1 MTSLDNAGA
10 PQNPAR
16 PGLAGCTTRS
26 EKVRWIVS
34 RFEPL
39 LLVAVSLYYILGV
52 LLWSLSLSVAVLVA
66 AIFGVVLGLHGVIAG
81 VDHRLGRVRGLV
93 ATALLVAMTF
103 VLRDRLADLVVW
115 SSILGVGYPLVLGLR
130 RAYPI
135 VIVNSIAVG
144 LTAISALGG
153 ATGVLDV
160 VFVLIGGVLAGL
172 VADALEESTGVAS
185 LAQRD
190 ALRST
195 TSESFLRA
203 VLDTAPVGILVIG
216 NGGQGSFMNARIA
229 GFLGS
234 APTFDYQE
242 ALRSCLAPDDHHLFD
257 EMNARVAKGETCT
270 LECRLEVPQVGI
282 RVVEVVAAPATDDAG
297 HHSGT
302 VVIVRDVH
310 DEVGRQRELER
321 FRAVADATTDLVAFT
336 SFGDGTNYLNPAGE
350 RFFGANPLNRNDT
363 LKFIPAE
370 YRETMF
376 AEISEAIRD
385 GGTWSGEIEMVD
397 HAGDRHPM
405 SGVAVGLRDEQGT
418 LEGFAVTYRDLS
430 ERRHLEA
437 RLAHDAGH
445 DALTGLPNRQQL
457 FDMLTNTIGDR
468 ERVAVM
474 FCDLDDFKVV
484 NDSLGHSVGDR
495 LLQVVAD
502 RLDQATRGDDII
514 GRLGGDEFLVVCR
527 NIGSDLEVAAIADR
541 LLAAVKAPISL
552 DGREHVVSMSVGVA
566 FGIGSDPAN
575 EIVQRADLA
584 MYAAKQAGRRR
595 VATFDQTM
603 RRHVD
608 DRLDMERELRS
619 AFRDNQLA
627 LHYQPIVNTASRD
640 VLGFEALVRWQH
652 PMRGL
657 LLPGAFMPIIES
669 AGFSTQLG
677 EFVLNEATR
686 AASLLRLRS
695 PNLSMSINLS
705 SAELNDGDLV
715 ENVAKAVTRAGIGAS
730 ALTVEIT
737 EDIVMADIV
746 AAKPQLDDLR
756 ALGVRI
762 AIDDFGTGY
771 SNLALLRK
779 FTADFVK
786 IDRSLIEGV
795 GSERG
800 GTEFVRLILSL
811 AHELGFAPVAEGV
824 ETEDQLAELRG
835 LECKMAQGFLF
846 AKPMTLADALA
857 FAGRRTP
864 RDWAGAS

>member
-1 MTSLDNAGA
+1 MKRQESTPPSRAWLGRA
-10 PQNPAR
+10 PGSSRTQHVRRLVAR
-16 PGLAGCTTRS
+16 AEPVLPIALAGWC
-26 EKVRWIVS
+26 
-34 RFEPL
+34 L
-39 LLVAVSLYYILGV
+39 LRAATDDVP
-52 LLWSLSLSVAVLVA
+52 VAVLVA
-66 AIFGVVLGLHGVIAG
+66 AGVLLALGIHGLVTAVRPHMAI
-81 VDHRLGRVRGLV
+81 VRGV
-93 ATALLVAMTF
+93 AATAVVASMAATLPDRRGEMVVCFLL
-103 VLRDRLADLVVW
+103 
-115 SSILGVGYPLVLGLR
+115 LGVSYALVLGLR
-130 RAYPI
+130 RGAAILLANVAAAGVVASVAFGVAAGVGQAI
-135 VIVNSIAVG
+135 VVAIA
-144 LTAISALGG
+144 
-153 ATGVLDV
+153 GVAA
-160 VFVLIGGVLAGL
+160 GVI
-172 VADALEESTGVAS
+172 ADALGEADE
-185 LAQRD
+185 LALAATRD
-190 ALRST
+190 AVRSR
-195 TSESFLRA
+195 TSENFLRA

-216 NGGQGSFMNARIA
+216 NDDGQSFMNASIA
-229 GFLGS
+229 GFLES
-234 APTFDYQE
+234 SPALDYLE
-242 ALRSCLAPDDHHLFD
+242 TLRSYLAPDDRHLFD
-257 EMNARVAKGETCT
+257 EMQVKLAAGETCSYG
-270 LECRLEVPQVGI
+270 CRLEVPRSGMRDVQ
-282 RVVEVVAAPATDDAG
+282 VVAAPAIDESG
-297 HHSGT
+297 HHHGT
-302 VVIVRDVH
+302 VIIVRDVH

-321 FRAVADATTDLVAFT
+321 FRAVADATTDLVAIA
-336 SFGDGTNYLNPAGE
+336 SFGDGDNYLNPAGQ
-350 RFFGANPLNRNDT
+350 RFFGANPLSRNDT

-385 GGTWSGEIEMVD
+385 GGTWSGEIDMVD
-397 HAGDRHPM
+397 QDGERHPM
-405 SGVAVGLRDEQGT
+405 SGVAVGLRDELGR

-430 ERRHLEA
+430 DRKRLEA

-527 NIGSDLEVAAIADR
+527 NIGNDQEVAAIADR
-541 LLAAVKAPISL
+541 LLAAVKAPINL

-595 VATFDQTM
+595 IAMFDQTM
-603 RRHVD
+603 RRQVD
-608 DRLDMERELRS
+608 DRLDMERELRA

-627 LHYQPIVNTASRD
+627 LHYQPIVNTATRE

-652 PMRGL
+652 PARGL
-657 LLPGAFMPIIES
+657 LLPGTFMPIIES
-669 AGFSTQLG
+669 AGFAIQLG

-695 PNLSMSINLS
+695 PHLNMSINLS
-705 SAELNDGDLV
+705 SAELNDGALV
-715 ENVAKAVTRAGIGAS
+715 ENIAKAVTRAGIGAS

-737 EDIVMADIV
+737 EDIVMADLV
-746 AAKPQLDDLR
+746 AAKPQLDELH

-779 FTADFVK
+779 FAADYVK
-786 IDRSLIEGV
+786 IDRSLIDGL

-824 ETEDQLAELRG
+824 ETEAQVDELRR
-835 LECKMAQGFLF
+835 LDCKMAQGYLF

-857 FAGRRTP
+857 FAGQRTRRQWVEP
-864 RDWAGAS
+864 A